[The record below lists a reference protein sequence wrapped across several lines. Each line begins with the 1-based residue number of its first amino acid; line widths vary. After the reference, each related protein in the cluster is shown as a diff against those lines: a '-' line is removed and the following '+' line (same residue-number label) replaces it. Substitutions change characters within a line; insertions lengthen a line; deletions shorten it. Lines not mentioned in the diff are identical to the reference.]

1 MTEGMVLIRADEIDR
16 ALARIAHQ
24 VLEEGGEEG
33 DLALVG
39 IQTRGVPLARRLAA
53 RIGEMEGSE
62 PPVGILDI
70 NLYRDDLSRVAA
82 HPVVRRTEI
91 PFPVE
96 DRRIVLVD
104 DVLYTGRTI
113 RAALDALTDLG
124 RPRLIRL
131 AVLVDRGGRELPI
144 QPDFVGRHFSA
155 GPDQLID
162 VLLAETDG
170 GPDRVVLRPREPD
183 PAPVAGKAPAGA
195 AGGRAAAGKAAA
207 TKKAGKAACGKKA
220 ATRKKAVAKAGARG
234 KAAAKKKAGP
244 RKEAT
249 ARRKKAGSR
258 GSRGGKGRP
267 GGGR

>member
-24 VLEEGGEEG
+24 LLEEGGEG
-33 DLALVG
+33 DDLALVG
-39 IQTRGVPLARRLAA
+39 IQTRGVPLARRLARKLA
-53 RIGEMEGSE
+53 EMGAPE

-131 AVLVDRGGRELPI
+131 AVLVDRGGREMPI

-162 VLLAETDG
+162 VLLAEIDG
-170 GPDRVVLRPREPD
+170 GPDRVVLRPREPERTESAAAASASAV
-183 PAPVAGKAPAGA
+183 PADAVPAKGT
-195 AGGRAAAGKAAA
+195 AGGKTA
-207 TKKAGKAACGKKA
+207 
-220 ATRKKAVAKAGARG
+220 RK
-234 KAAAKKKAGP
+234 AAKKKAAKKKSAA
-244 RKEAT
+244 RKGTRTTGGKKA
-249 ARRKKAGSR
+249 AKKKAAKKKSPAKKAARKKTKAR
-258 GSRGGKGRP
+258 TRRR

>member
-24 VLEEGGEEG
+24 VLEEGGEGE

-39 IQTRGVPLARRLAA
+39 IQTRGVPLARRLARKLA
-53 RIGEMEGSE
+53 EMGVAE

-104 DVLYTGRTI
+104 DVLYTGRTV

-131 AVLVDRGGRELPI
+131 AVLVDRGGREMPI

-155 GPDQLID
+155 GEDQLID

-170 GPDRVVLRPREPD
+170 GPDRVVLRPRLPD
-183 PAPVAGKAPAGA
+183 APVEVASPAPATAAGEPGGKA
-195 AGGRAAAGKAAA
+195 RKAARKA
-207 TKKAGKAACGKKA
+207 TSAKAGKTKTKTKTRKKA
-220 ATRKKAVAKAGARG
+220 AT
-234 KAAAKKKAGP
+234 AKKK
-244 RKEAT
+244 T
-249 ARRKKAGSR
+249 ARKKTKKTRKTTRKGTT
-258 GSRGGKGRP
+258 RGGRR

>member
-1 MTEGMVLIRADEIDR
+1 MTQGMVLIRADEIDR

-24 VLEEGGEEG
+24 VLEEGGEGG

-39 IQTRGVPLARRLAA
+39 IQTRGVPLARRLARKLA
-53 RIGEMEGSE
+53 EMGVEE

-131 AVLVDRGGRELPI
+131 AVLVDRGGREMPI

-162 VLLAETDG
+162 VLLAEIDG
-170 GPDRVVLRPREPD
+170 GPDRVVLRPREPGEAD
-183 PAPVAGKAPAGA
+183 STA
-195 AGGRAAAGKAAA
+195 ATEPSPGSPPGRAAEKEAKKGAAA
-207 TKKAGKAACGKKA
+207 G
-220 ATRKKAVAKAGARG
+220 RKKARK
-234 KAAAKKKAGP
+234 KAAAKGRPAKKGTRKKKA
-244 RKEAT
+244 KT
-249 ARRKKAGSR
+249 R
-258 GSRGGKGRP
+258 GR